1 MTEHTQEGAA
11 AAHGAA
17 WPGKL
22 AGMLDRSR
30 RLLATAT
37 CIAAAGLWPAGAAG
51 HGGTTIAEGDGQGV
65 TILVQGSDTT
75 TPGGKPGADV
85 STVLAG
91 PGSGQGSEVLYYVR
105 PDGGKSFRVEAE
117 RDDSGT
123 HHAEI
128 ATANRGDWRAWDVS
142 AIVTLSNGKRLRV
155 TNAGA
160 NAPGPDPAQAKTPA
174 KATTPESTTTSPE
187 AGPVP
192 STPAPASDTPVEDVS
207 GQDEGAPSW
216 ALPSLAGLAVLGLFG
231 VGLARRRSNASDEPE
246 PGDDF

>member
-1 MTEHTQEGAA
+1 
-11 AAHGAA
+11 
-17 WPGKL
+17 
-22 AGMLDRSR
+22 GMLDRTN
-30 RLLATAT
+30 RLLATLT
-37 CIAAAGLWPAGAAG
+37 CLAAAGLWPAVAAG

-65 TILVQGSDTT
+65 TIRVQGSDTT

-91 PGSGQGSEVLYYVR
+91 PGSGPGSEVLYYVR

-155 TNAGA
+155 TNAGN
-160 NAPGPDPAQAKTPA
+160 NAPGPDPAQAGKPA
-174 KATTPESTTTSPE
+174 AATSPE
-187 AGPVP
+187 PTTASPEASAVP
-192 STPAPASDTPVEDVS
+192 TSPEPAADAPVEDVS

-231 VGLARRRSNASDEPE
+231 VGLARRRSNASDDSE